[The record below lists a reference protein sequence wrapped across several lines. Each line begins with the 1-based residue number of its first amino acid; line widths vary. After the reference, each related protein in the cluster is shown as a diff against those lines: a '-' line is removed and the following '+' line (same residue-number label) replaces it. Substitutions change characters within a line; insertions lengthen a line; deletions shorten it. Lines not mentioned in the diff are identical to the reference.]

1 MKRACNTIINKHE
14 NTSMRVQSALI
25 NKNYFRIKQ
34 ILTTVLFFIVI
45 TGFSQQ
51 IPQKYFVAFTDKN
64 GTPYSISNPQA
75 FLTQR
80 AIDRRAVK
88 GIPIIEED
96 LPVNPPYIT
105 AIAATG
111 VQVFTQCKWFNGVT
125 VRITDTAVLASIRA
139 LPFVQSITRVS
150 SYNSKKSTD
159 GDGKFRLERE
169 LGKTGGNN
177 ENKSPG
183 SSQTYDYGPSYAQIH
198 LLNGDLLHNMGYR
211 GQGKV
216 IAVLDAGFQNADV
229 NPVFDSLRA
238 NNQILGTRDFVNPG
252 GNVYLEHYHGGAVL
266 STMGGNIPGQLIGTA
281 PKASYWLIRTEDAA
295 TENIVEEYNWVVGA
309 EMADSVGADVI
320 NSSLG
325 YTQFDNGWM
334 DHTCADMN
342 GYTNPSSKG
351 ANIAASKGIAISI
364 SAGNEGGSSW
374 MCISSPSDALD
385 ALSIAATDEF
395 GIRASFSSTGIVNG
409 NYIKPNIASMGLN
422 CYVAY
427 PDSSLGYGSGTS
439 FASPINAGMMAC
451 LIQAKPNIDQYH
463 LRLAI
468 EQSAS
473 QYTHPDSLLG
483 YGIPDYV
490 KALHILQVGVIGKT
504 RFWAYPNPFKDA
516 FIVSFDNNMTGN
528 FEISLISI
536 TGNLSLKTNR
546 TIVGGGGNT
555 ITVNNLGNL
564 APGMYILKI
573 SSGSIT
579 EYLHMVKIEK

>member
-1 MKRACNTIINKHE
+1 M
-14 NTSMRVQSALI
+14 
-25 NKNYFRIKQ
+25 KQ
-34 ILTTVLFFIVI
+34 ILSMVLFFLVI

-64 GTPYSISNPQA
+64 GTPYNIGNPQA

-80 AIDRRAVK
+80 AIDRRGAQ
-88 GIPIIEED
+88 GIPIVEED
-96 LPVNPPYIT
+96 LPVNPAYVT
-105 AIAATG
+105 AVAATG
-111 VQVFTQCKWFNGVT
+111 VQVFTRCKWFNGIT
-125 VRITDTAVLASIRA
+125 VRVTDTAVLSSIRA
-139 LPFVQSITRVS
+139 LPFVQSVTRVTA
-150 SYNSKKSTD
+150 YNSKKSTISD
-159 GDGKFRLERE
+159 NKFSREERL
-169 LGKTGGNN
+169 GAAMGNH
-177 ENKSPG
+177 EILSPG
-183 SSQTYDYGPSYAQIH
+183 SSQSFDYGPSYNQIH
-198 LLNGDLLHNMGYR
+198 ILNGDVLHNMGYR

-216 IAVLDAGFQNADV
+216 IAVLDAGFQAADV

-252 GNVYLEHYHGGAVL
+252 GNVYNEYVHGAAVL
-266 STMGGNIPGQLIGTA
+266 STMGGIEPGQLIGTA
-281 PKASYWLIRTEDAA
+281 PKASYWLIRTEDVY

-325 YTQFDNGWM
+325 YTQFDNGYM

-342 GYTNPSSKG
+342 GYTNPSSRG

-364 SAGNEGGSSW
+364 SAGNDGGSSW
-374 MCISSPSDALD
+374 TCISSPSDALD
-385 ALSIAATDEF
+385 ALSIAAVDES
-395 GIRASFSSTGIVNG
+395 GNYAYFSSTGFVNG
-409 NYIKPNIASMGLN
+409 NYVKPNIASQGEN
-422 CYVAY
+422 AYVCY
-427 PDSSLGYGSGTS
+427 PGGSFGYGSGTS

-451 LIQAKPNIDQYH
+451 LCQAKPNIDQYH

-473 QYTHPDSLLG
+473 QYTNPDIYLG
-483 YGIPDYV
+483 YGIPDYA
-490 KALHILQVGVIGKT
+490 KALTILKVGVIGKT
-504 RFWAYPNPFKDA
+504 RFWAYPNPFTDA
-516 FIVSFDNNMTGN
+516 FTISFGTNMSGI

-536 TGNLSLKTNR
+536 TGDIIMKTNR
-546 TIVGGGGNT
+546 MIVAGGGNV
-555 ITVNNLGNL
+555 ININNLVTL

>member
-1 MKRACNTIINKHE
+1 M
-14 NTSMRVQSALI
+14 
-25 NKNYFRIKQ
+25 KQ

-64 GTPYSISNPQA
+64 GSPYTISNPQA

-88 GIPIIEED
+88 GILIIEED
-96 LPVNPPYIT
+96 LPVNPSYVT
-105 AIAATG
+105 GVAATG

-125 VRITDTAVLASIRA
+125 IRVTDTAVLASIRA
-139 LPFVQSITRVS
+139 LPFVQSVTRVS
-150 SYNSKKSTD
+150 SYNFKKSVE
-159 GDGKFRLERE
+159 GDRKFRLEE
-169 LGKTGGNN
+169 GLGKTGGNH
-177 ENKSPG
+177 ENRSPG
-183 SSQTYDYGPSYAQIH
+183 SAQSYDYGPSYNQIH
-198 LLNGDLLHNMGYR
+198 MLNGDALHNLGYR

-216 IAVLDAGFQNADV
+216 IAVLDAGFQHADV

-238 NNQILGTRDFVNPG
+238 NNQILGTRDFVYPAG
-252 GNVYLEHYHGGAVL
+252 GNVCIYGDTAHPHGAEVL
-266 STMGGNIPGQLIGTA
+266 STMGGNTPGQLIGTA
-281 PKASYWLIRTEDAA
+281 PKASYWLIRTEDAP

-342 GYTNPSSKG
+342 GYTNPSSRG

-374 MCISSPSDALD
+374 MCISSPSDALG
-385 ALSIAATDEF
+385 ALSIAAVDEF
-395 GIRASFSSTGIVNG
+395 GNYAYFSSPGTVNG
-409 NYIKPNIASMGLN
+409 SYVKPNIASMGLN
-422 CYVAY
+422 CWVAY

-451 LIQAKPNIDQYH
+451 LIQAKPNIDLYH

-490 KALHILQVGVIGKT
+490 KALHILQVGIIGKT
-504 RFWAYPNPFKDA
+504 RFLAYPNPFKDA
-516 FIVSFDNNMTGN
+516 FTVSFDNNMTGS

-536 TGNLSLKTNR
+536 TGDIVLKTNR
-546 TIVGGGGNT
+546 MKVAGGGNT
-555 ITVNNLGNL
+555 IIINNLINL
-564 APGMYILKI
+564 SPGMYILKI
-573 SSGSIT
+573 SFGSIT

>member
-1 MKRACNTIINKHE
+1 MKRP
-14 NTSMRVQSALI
+14 
-25 NKNYFRIKQ
+25 
-34 ILTTVLFFIVI
+34 LTTVLFFLVI

-80 AIDRRAVK
+80 AIDRRAAQA
-88 GIPIIEED
+88 IPIIEED
-96 LPVNPPYIT
+96 LPVNPAYVT
-105 AIAATG
+105 AVAATG
-111 VQVFTQCKWFNGVT
+111 VQVFTRCKWFNGITIRV
-125 VRITDTAVLASIRA
+125 TDTAVLSSIRA
-139 LPFVQSITRVS
+139 LPFVQSVMRVS
-150 SYNSKKSTD
+150 SYNSKKSVE
-159 GDGKFRLERE
+159 GDRKFRLEE
-169 LGKTGGNN
+169 ALGKTGDHVNR
-177 ENKSPG
+177 SPG
-183 SSQTYDYGPSYAQIH
+183 SVQSYDYGPSYNQIH
-198 LLNGDLLHNMGYR
+198 LLNGDPLHDRGYR

-216 IAVLDAGFQNADV
+216 IAVLDAGFLNADV
-229 NPVFDSLRA
+229 NPVFDSLRF
-238 NNQILGTRDFVNPG
+238 NHQILGTRDFVNPG

-295 TENIVEEYNWVVGA
+295 TENIIEEYNWVVGA

-325 YTQFDNGWM
+325 YTVFDSAWM

-342 GYTNPSSKG
+342 GYTNPSSRG

-374 MCISSPSDALD
+374 MCVSSPSDALD
-385 ALSIAATDEF
+385 ALSIAATDEY
-395 GIRASFSSTGIVNG
+395 GIRAYFSSTGIVNG
-409 NYIKPNIASMGLN
+409 NYVKPNIASMGLN

-451 LIQAKPNIDQYH
+451 LMQAKPNIDQYH
-463 LRLAI
+463 IRLAI

-483 YGIPDYV
+483 YGIPDYA

-504 RFWAYPNPFKDA
+504 RFWVYPNPFTDA
-516 FIVSFDNNMTGN
+516 FTVSFGINMSGI
-528 FEISLISI
+528 FEISLISL
-536 TGNLSLKTNR
+536 TGDLILKTNR
-546 TIVGGGGNT
+546 MIIAGRGNT
-555 ITVNNLGNL
+555 FTVNNLITI